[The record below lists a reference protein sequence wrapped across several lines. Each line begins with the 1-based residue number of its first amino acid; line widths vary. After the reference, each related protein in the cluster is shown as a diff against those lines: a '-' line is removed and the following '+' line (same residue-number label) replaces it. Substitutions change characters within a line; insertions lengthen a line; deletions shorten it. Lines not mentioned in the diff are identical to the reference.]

1 MEQINGK
8 KLDLKEMFTLE
19 ELIMSNVFTQEALI
33 NLLREKGLITNE
45 ELIEE
50 IKNLKIKHKK

>member
-8 KLDLKEMFTLE
+8 KLYLKEMVTLE

-33 NLLREKGLITNE
+33 NLLRKKGLITNE